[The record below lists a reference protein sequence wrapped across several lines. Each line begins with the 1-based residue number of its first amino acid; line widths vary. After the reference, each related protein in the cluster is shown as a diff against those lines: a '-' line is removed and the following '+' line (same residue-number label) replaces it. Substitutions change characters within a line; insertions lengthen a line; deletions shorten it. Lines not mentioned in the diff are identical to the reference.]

1 VLKVL
6 LLNNRVPY
14 PLKDGGAK
22 AAYSLI
28 RGLAPPNVQ
37 LDCFFL
43 NTKKHFLSQAD
54 IDQRFDFVHKVKAL
68 NINTDLSVMGALKS
82 LLMGKSYNISRF
94 DQTHMHKQLKELLSR
109 EKYDVVHFE
118 NLFMAPYLSTVRA
131 NSTAK
136 CVLRMHNVEYQ
147 IWEKLAQETE
157 SPLKRRYIKKLS
169 KQLKSYE
176 ERFLPKFDALVP
188 ISQEDLEWA
197 KKYTNQPLL
206 NLPMGMDFEPFKIRK
221 QGKHFFHIGSMEWL
235 PNQHGCAYLVN
246 EIWPEVIKQDPDCH
260 LHLAGKGMDAVY
272 KHWETE
278 RIHIHGEVE
287 SARDFMLS
295 HNVMLIPL
303 KSASGLRIKALEA
316 MGLGIPI
323 ISSTIGMS
331 GLLKTSNDHFLSADL
346 TAEWVES
353 ILKISKSPTLHE
365 QLSKAGY
372 TFVNQHFEAKAVSE
386 QLINFYE
393 NLIK

>member
-1 VLKVL
+1 
-6 LLNNRVPY
+6 
-14 PLKDGGAK
+14 
-22 AAYSLI
+22 
-28 RGLAPPNVQ
+28 
-37 LDCFFL
+37 
-43 NTKKHFLSQAD
+43 
-54 IDQRFDFVHKVKAL
+54 
-68 NINTDLSVMGALKS
+68 
-82 LLMGKSYNISRF
+82 
-94 DQTHMHKQLKELLSR
+94 
-109 EKYDVVHFE
+109 
-118 NLFMAPYLSTVRA
+118 MAPYLSTVRA

-260 LHLAGKGMDAVY
+260 LHLAGKEWMQY
-272 KHWETE
+272 T
-278 RIHIHGEVE
+278 
-287 SARDFMLS
+287 
-295 HNVMLIPL
+295 
-303 KSASGLRIKALEA
+303 
-316 MGLGIPI
+316 I
-323 ISSTIGMS
+323 IGNGAYSYS
-331 GLLKTSNDHFLSADL
+331 
-346 TAEWVES
+346 W
-353 ILKISKSPTLHE
+353 
-365 QLSKAGY
+365 
-372 TFVNQHFEAKAVSE
+372 
-386 QLINFYE
+386 
-393 NLIK
+393 